1 MLPFFKSYYLESMS
15 EVLRFGVS
23 IPRGLLHKFDH
34 LIAQKGYANRSEA
47 LRDLIR
53 KHLVAEEWELGARQV
68 VGTITL
74 VYSHNTRELE
84 KVLTK
89 MQHDWCRQI
98 LSALHVHLDKH
109 NCLEVLVV
117 KGKSR
122 EVRSIADRLISVR
135 GVKHG
140 ELSMTT
146 LGKDLF

>member
-1 MLPFFKSYYLESMS
+1 MS
-15 EVLRFGVS
+15 EVVRFGVS
-23 IPRGLLHKFDH
+23 IPKDLLRRFDH
-34 LIAQKGYANRSEA
+34 LIAQKGYANRSES

-53 KHLVAEEWELGARQV
+53 NHLVAEEWGVGVRQV

-89 MQHDWCRQI
+89 MQHDWCRHI
-98 LSALHVHLDKH
+98 LSTLHIHLDKH

-122 EVRSIADRLISVR
+122 EIKSIADRLIAVR

-146 LGKDLF
+146 LGKDLA